1 MNALKCLVVAS
12 ALAVLPAAVP
22 ANAPAASFDTH
33 YAAFGLYNDTTHVL
47 KYQVRWGDSGEWTYW
62 TIAPG
67 ETMTHYYTYAYPNQ
81 NHSPVPQIR
90 FHYNPAERQPRYKV
104 YDLQAW
110 AVAYAQ
116 APAGKPYSFR
126 YSWGGGYLDVYQ
138 G

>member
-81 NHSPVPQIR
+81 NHSPVPYVR
-90 FHYNPAERQPRYKV
+90 FDIGGGV
-104 YDLQAW
+104 YTQTYRVD
-110 AVAYAQ
+110 AYAS
-116 APAGKPYSFR
+116 PDRSYGFSNKYVFR
-126 YSWGGGYLDVYQ
+126 YTGLYLDLFHLD